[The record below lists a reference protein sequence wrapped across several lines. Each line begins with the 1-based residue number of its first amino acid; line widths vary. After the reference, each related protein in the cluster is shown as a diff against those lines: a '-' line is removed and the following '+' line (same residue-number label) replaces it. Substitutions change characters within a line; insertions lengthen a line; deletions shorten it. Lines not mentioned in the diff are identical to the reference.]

1 LETGSATFGRP
12 LRRTATAAMLL
23 PALLAPT
30 RAAAQPTQSTAPA
43 QQIEAPRQVQASLGH
58 SMAKAVTLKIATF
71 TIGTAVYAFGTG
83 SLAEG
88 AALSAVNAAGSF
100 VLFTVNDY
108 GWDYLWPNTN
118 VSANGSFLALTS
130 LSRNTA
136 KYLTLKPMLT
146 AMNLGTV
153 YWWTGSA
160 ATTAVAGGAI
170 VLGLPLAFYLNNT
183 LWDWYDW
190 HVVSK

>member
-1 LETGSATFGRP
+1 
-12 LRRTATAAMLL
+12 
-23 PALLAPT
+23 
-30 RAAAQPTQSTAPA
+30 
-43 QQIEAPRQVQASLGH
+43 
-58 SMAKAVTLKIATF
+58 
-71 TIGTAVYAFGTG
+71 
-83 SLAEG
+83 
-88 AALSAVNAAGSF
+88 
-100 VLFTVNDY
+100 
-108 GWDYLWPNTN
+108 
-118 VSANGSFLALTS
+118 
-130 LSRNTA
+130 
-136 KYLTLKPMLT
+136 MLT

>member
-1 LETGSATFGRP
+1 
-12 LRRTATAAMLL
+12 MLL

-30 RAAAQPTQSTAPA
+30 CAAAQSAQSAPPE
-43 QQIEAPRQVQASLGH
+43 QQIEAPRQVEASLGH

-71 TIGTAVYAFGTG
+71 SLGTVIYSFGTG
-83 SLAEG
+83 NLTEG
-88 AALSAVNAAGSF
+88 AALSAINAAGSF
-100 VLFTVNDY
+100 VMFTVNDY

-146 AMNLGTV
+146 AMNLATV

-160 ATTAVAGGAI
+160 ATTAVTGGAI

-190 HVVSK
+190 HAVSK